1 MAETWCAGHVPQSGC
16 WLSSPWSTL
25 FACPPLTTTALP
37 PSQLLKY
44 TVPHDGTV
52 NIQACS
58 DEFQTTLTVIGNGE
72 DADGLP
78 ITNGTL
84 ICGYFDSCSS
94 DNPDLFDPTS
104 QTV

>member
-1 MAETWCAGHVPQSGC
+1 MQYH
-16 WLSSPWSTL
+16 
-25 FACPPLTTTALP
+25 
-37 PSQLLKY
+37 KY
-44 TVPHDGTV
+44 TVPFDGTV
-52 NIQACS
+52 VILACS
-58 DEFQTTLTVIGNGE
+58 DAFQATLTVIGNGE

-84 ICGYFDSCSS
+84 ICGYFDSCST